1 MTWQRRRVSL
11 GLFSVAVVVILATAG
26 ARGGNRVAVPD
37 PSIMLPVAPGAAE
50 APAPPI
56 IKPGTRLTYFGMT
69 ASIPGSYGKLV
80 QDDNGTWMDKETGK
94 RYREED
100 IGGAGSAAFNV
111 IYVGHV
117 GNGVALLSTKLYML
131 DTAIQK
137 CTLGPTGGL
146 VGHAGCA
153 ADYWIHPDVLKQVQE
168 VNAQGVRILRMP
180 YTVVGKTYKAIRFQ
194 TEDKSGYQAR
204 VYDLETGLMIF
215 HASRMQGPS
224 VVTAPLGG
232 SEQTG
237 IGEGSTQVVTG
248 WIVEVKDI
256 DVPWKNA
263 APPRWINEFRQL
275 SYKGVQTSEV
285 AAAGTRLNRAMTG
298 TLTPKARGP
307 GWVRFTN
314 RYLFESLPGMPPN
327 DAIQEGACGAATIGG
342 LWIAPEALANLHPGQ
357 VIETNEKVGTT
368 TTVSA
373 VRPDGVTI
381 TETGP
386 LHRND
391 CTYDTK
397 TGMLSAITLV
407 QQTGL
412 AKITH
417 SLRLTGQQ

>member
-1 MTWQRRRVSL
+1 MAIRQRYVSIVH
-11 GLFSVAVVVILATAG
+11 FSMISLVMLLAVSVYA
-26 ARGGNRVAVPD
+26 GNRVEVPD
-37 PSIMLPVAPGAAE
+37 PSIMLPLVPAAAA
-50 APAPPI
+50 APAPPV

-111 IYVGHV
+111 ISVGHV
-117 GNGVALLSTKLYML
+117 GGGVALLSTKIYTF
-131 DTAIQK
+131 DISTKK
-137 CTLGPTGGL
+137 CTFGVGGGL

-168 VNAQGVRILRMP
+168 VNTQGVRILRMP
-180 YTVVGKTYKAIRFQ
+180 YTVAGKTYKAIRMQ
-194 TEDKSGYQAR
+194 SEDKSGYQAR

-215 HASRMQGPS
+215 HGSRVQGAS
-224 VVTAPLGG
+224 VVTPPFGG

-263 APPRWINEFRQL
+263 AAPKWINEFKQL

-285 AAAGTRLNRAMTG
+285 AAAGTRLNRAMTA
-298 TLTPKARGP
+298 TVTPKASGP

-314 RYLFESLPGMPPN
+314 RYLFESLPGMRPEEALQ
-327 DAIQEGACGAATIGG
+327 DGACGLATIGG
-342 LWIAPEALANLHPGQ
+342 LWVPPEGLASLRPQQ
-357 VIETNEKVGTT
+357 VIETNDKVGTR
-368 TTVSA
+368 VIISD
-373 VRPDGVTI
+373 VRQGSVTI
-381 TETGP
+381 SEIGP
-386 LHRND
+386 LHRSD
-391 CTYDTK
+391 CTYDAK
-397 TGMLSAITLV
+397 TGMLSAMTLT
-407 QQTGL
+407 QQIGL

-417 SLRLTGQQ
+417 RIQLTGQQ